1 MTRSRLLLLVL
12 SLLSAMLFVRLGIWQ
27 LSRLH
32 ERRTG
37 NRLAAEAR
45 SGPVLDLNRSGSLPP
60 SRVHHRVLAR
70 GHYDRAHEV
79 VLRGHVYRE
88 LPGVEI
94 VTPLR
99 IEGSDSAVL
108 VNRGFFPSPDA
119 TFADTDSLEEPGTI
133 LVRGVALEIPLSPDS
148 GGVRLSNGRETWRR
162 LDLSALRGRTP
173 YPLLDVYI
181 LQSPDSGLPRY
192 PVRLEPQPFTDGP
205 HLSYAVQWFAF
216 AAIAVGGGLIFA
228 LRKGA

>member
-1 MTRSRLLLLVL
+1 MLFIA
-12 SLLSAMLFVRLGIWQ
+12 SLLAAGLFVRLGFWQ
-27 LSRLH
+27 VSRLD
-32 ERRTG
+32 ERRTR

-45 SGPVLDLNRSGSLPP
+45 AGAVLDLNRSELPAHDRNNR
-60 SRVHHRVLAR
+60 RVVAR
-70 GHYDRAHEV
+70 GQYDRSHEV

-88 LPGVEI
+88 LPGVHI

-99 IEGSDSAVL
+99 LEGSDSAIL

-119 TFADTDSLEEPGTI
+119 TFADTDSLSEPG
-133 LVRGVALEIPLSPDS
+133 LVRINGVALAIPVSPDS
-148 GGVRLSNGRETWRR
+148 GGRLVSNGKETWRR
-162 LDLSALRGRTP
+162 LDLAALRKTLP

-181 LQSPDSGLPRY
+181 LQSPDSGLSLFPR
-192 PVRLEPQPFTDGP
+192 RLDPPALDDGP

-216 AAIAVGGGLIFA
+216 AAIAVAGGFIFL